1 MYLLSPFI
9 LQNFE
14 RILRA
19 DPELSGC
26 AIFWPQIAHLSLNKF
41 FCYKPLLLLSST
53 CLKFLQ
59 QIHSYEDAPL
69 FCPKW
74 YIYPIF
80 FFGKL
85 LISFSS
91 DCQPLSLCNIS
102 KKNPSS
108 GSSVMMIRNVW
119 LTGYALT
126 GFFRKP
132 VNEPCSFHSCH
143 AYLYM
148 PKVRY

>member
-74 YIYPIF
+74 YIYPNF
-80 FFGKL
+80 FLENYYHFHL
-85 LISFSS
+85 TVSPFH
-91 DCQPLSLCNIS
+91 CATFQ